1 MPCARCS
8 RVLRH
13 WLRRPLRR
21 NADGPGMID
30 APMSLPTVPPYGE
43 GSLADLA
50 CSLLASL
57 GVGGEPN
64 PLGLPEATR
73 ACLLI
78 AAGPCLGQLRAHPAP
93 APFLSELAVTGRP
106 LTSGFPATT
115 VTSLTS

>member
-1 MPCARCS
+1 MRCARCS
-8 RVLRH
+8 YLLGH

-21 NADGPGMID
+21 TADGPGMID
-30 APMSLPTVPPYGE
+30 APMSLPTVPRYGE

-64 PLGLPEATR
+64 PLELPGTGR

-78 AAGPCLGQLRAHPAP
+78 VDGLGWGLVRDPPAAGPVPSQRPA
-93 APFLSELAVTGRP
+93 GRP
-106 LTSGFPATT
+106 AAPPAG
-115 VTSLTS
+115 